1 MFISTKFGRQKT
13 NRLKT
18 NTVGNALKT
27 NQPWWNE
34 QSHLDLV
41 SGPKIIEQW
50 KIQLFGTDAPTPSQ
64 IQSVA
69 ALTQQLWEKFN
80 TQRADLD
87 RDYMSDEKSM
97 QAYLA
102 SFFIPN
108 IERCRIVFSH
118 PEVSKILEKIVSL
131 ETIRIL
137 DFGSGPLSGS
147 IGLLLALNDLK
158 SSLDK
163 NIFKSKKIE
172 IFAAER
178 SEKATKKGKH
188 IIENSV
194 SPEIEIVVSRGTS
207 IPKDKEF
214 DIVIAANV
222 INEIPEKHKSKTL
235 IQLAESLTS
244 DRAHVGV
251 VLEPG
256 QEVHSKGL
264 SELRDTLC
272 GTNTLNVSIV
282 APCPH
287 TKPCPLSPSTGR
299 NDWCWFKSTF
309 NTPDILSEIDKRSK
323 IQHGELAYSYI
334 AFTRSDKSEKS
345 LTSRT
350 LWAVAV
356 SDEMSVGQPSD
367 QEKRLQYYKHSRV
380 YPQQE
385 VDSKLLERIAANGLK
400 TKLCARSGDFLAGLN
415 STDKPRAIV
424 RRGQEIVSE
433 NEFEVIIKER

>member
-1 MFISTKFGRQKT
+1 
-13 NRLKT
+13 LKS
-18 NTVGNALKT
+18 
-27 NQPWWNE
+27 NQPWWND

-50 KIQLFGTDAPTPSQ
+50 KLQLFGTDTPTPSQ

-80 TQRADLD
+80 TQRAELD
-87 RDYMSDEKSM
+87 RDYMSDEKQM

-118 PEVSKILEKIVSL
+118 PEISRILEKIVSL

-147 IGLLLALNDLK
+147 LGLLLALNDLK
-158 SSLDK
+158 RCSDK
-163 NIFKSKKIE
+163 NIFKSKRIE

-178 SEKATKKGKH
+178 SEKAIKKGKQ

-194 SPEIEIVVSRGTS
+194 SSETEIVISRGTS
-207 IPKDKEF
+207 IPKDNDF

-235 IQLAESLTS
+235 LQLADSLTCI
-244 DRAHVGV
+244 RTHIAV

-256 QEVHSKGL
+256 QEIHSKGL
-264 SELRDTLC
+264 SQLRDTLC
-272 GTNTLNVSIV
+272 GPNTINVSIV

-287 TKPCPLSPSTGR
+287 TNPCPLSPSTGR

-309 NTPDILSEIDKRSK
+309 NTPDILSEIDRRSK
-323 IQHGELAYSYI
+323 IQHSELAYSFI
-334 AFTRSDKSEKS
+334 AFTRSQQVEKS
-345 LTSRT
+345 PTNRA

-356 SDEMSVGQPSD
+356 SDEMGVGQPSD
-367 QEKRLQYYKHSRV
+367 QEKRLQYFKHSRV
-380 YPQQE
+380 FPQQE
-385 VDSKLLERIAANGLK
+385 VDPKLLESIAATGLK
-400 TKLCARSGDFLAGLN
+400 TKLCARSGDYLAGLN
-415 STDKPRAIV
+415 STDKPRKII
-424 RRGQEIVSE
+424 RRGQEIKSE
-433 NEFEVIIKER
+433 IEFEIIIKER